1 MSEAA
6 GETEH
11 PRLQRLLRY
20 WDDKR
25 GGRPMPARRDIDPFE
40 IPDLLPHVF
49 LVGVSYDPL
58 VFRFRLAGSEVNKLL
73 GEEITGK
80 TTDEIKVE
88 RLRPV
93 FRKAYEDVVRSR
105 QPAAVTRTYEGHNR
119 YLVYTRLLLPLSADG
134 EVNDML
140 LGCILWLSTNDLPP
154 EKRDR
159 EPDRIGC
166 GGSDTPRL
174 HQIRAAGIDR
184 RLDHGQEPPN
194 GVDQGRDSIRRGKLG
209 TAAD

>member
-49 LVGVSYDPL
+49 LVDVGHDPL
-58 VFRFRLAGSEVNKLL
+58 VFRFRLAGTEVNRLF

-80 TTDEIKVE
+80 TTDEIKTVG
-88 RLRPV
+88 LRPV
-93 FRKAYEDVVRSR
+93 FRKAYENVVRSG
-105 QPAAVTRTYEGHNR
+105 QPAAATSTYEGHNG
-119 YLVYTRLLLPLSADG
+119 YLVYARLLLPLSADG
-134 EVNDML
+134 EVIDML
-140 LGCILWLSTNDLPP
+140 LGCMLWLSTHDLPP
-154 EKRDR
+154 EKRAQR
-159 EPDRIGC
+159 PDQTG
-166 GGSDTPRL
+166 
-174 HQIRAAGIDR
+174 
-184 RLDHGQEPPN
+184 
-194 GVDQGRDSIRRGKLG
+194 
-209 TAAD
+209 

>member
-49 LVGVSYDPL
+49 LVDVCHDPL
-58 VFRFRLAGSEVNKLL
+58 VFRFRLAGTEVDRLF

-80 TTDEIKVE
+80 TTNEIKTV
-88 RLRPV
+88 RLRQV
-93 FRKAYEDVVRSR
+93 IRKAYENVVRSR
-105 QPAAVTRTYEGHNR
+105 QPAAATTTYEGHNR
-119 YLVYTRLLLPLSADG
+119 YLVYARLLLPLSADG
-134 EVNDML
+134 EIIDML
-140 LGCILWLSTNDLPP
+140 LGCMLWLSTHDLPP
-154 EKRDR
+154 ELRDR
-159 EPDRIGC
+159 GR
-166 GGSDTPRL
+166 SDAGTRTRPG
-174 HQIRAAGIDR
+174 HTEAARPALID
-184 RLDHGQEPPN
+184 
-194 GVDQGRDSIRRGKLG
+194 VST
-209 TAAD
+209 TASSR